1 MDNTSQTKDNTGV
14 ILLGMSIAAVAIGI
28 VLTANDSGSEDD
40 VRLGTDRAAGEGED
54 ERRIRER
61 EGGRSREA
69 AEETR
74 EYRSWKTMSDSE
86 MLAYYKE
93 HYEGLSRRKL
103 QDIDP
108 SFYQTLRNR
117 NLIDEIPTAYRDW
130 VSMSDQELLAYY
142 HEHYEGISRGKLC
155 TIDRGFYGILRK
167 RGLIDEIPTRME
179 LWEQKFLAA
188 EK

>member
-1 MDNTSQTKDNTGV
+1 MRNTESALFYFGVDNTSQTKDNTGV

-108 SFYQTLRNR
+108 SFYQTL
-117 NLIDEIPTAYRDW
+117 LIFCGHESLSISNAHGTCGPSIIPSVIGMQARHDPR
-130 VSMSDQELLAYY
+130 VC
-142 HEHYEGISRGKLC
+142 SR
-155 TIDRGFYGILRK
+155 
-167 RGLIDEIPTRME
+167 
-179 LWEQKFLAA
+179 
-188 EK
+188 